1 MCEAIHAASI
11 VSGSDA
17 AYCICPPRF
26 FYKISNYILL
36 MPHLTA
42 QIIVFVIRIQEFNIS

>member
-17 AYCICPPRF
+17 VLHLSSPF
-26 FYKISNYILL
+26 FIKTSNYILL

-42 QIIVFVIRIQEFNIS
+42 QIIVFVIGIHQFNIS

>member
-26 FYKISNYILL
+26 FYKNKQLYIIK
-36 MPHLTA
+36 PHLTA
-42 QIIVFVIRIQEFNIS
+42 QIIVFVIGTHEFNIG